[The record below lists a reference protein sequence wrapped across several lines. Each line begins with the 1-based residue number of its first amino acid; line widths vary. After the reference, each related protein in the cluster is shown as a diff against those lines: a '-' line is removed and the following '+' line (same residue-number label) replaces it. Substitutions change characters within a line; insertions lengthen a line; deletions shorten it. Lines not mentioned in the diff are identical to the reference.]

1 MSADLCTDNMDLF
14 RALKLKY
21 NPINWAVAEHDYTRK
36 QDEYLS
42 AFASSYIK
50 PEGLSGVSMSDITAA
65 YAILALC
72 NSQHQQREPVDLS
85 MSSSRSSSPA
95 LSPAS
100 SVSPMSSPALSET
113 SSCLDL
119 SFSGAKKS
127 KSCPDCGKKFASSS
141 NLSRHRQIHADTGK
155 CCKECG
161 KFYTSMPALAMHMQ
175 THVRNYKCHI
185 CEKTFSRSWLLT
197 NHVRIHTGEKPY
209 PCTFDNCAKRFSD
222 KSNLRA
228 HLKVHNKKQCS

>member
-1 MSADLCTDNMDLF
+1 MSSDLSTDNMDLF

-42 AFASSYIK
+42 AFASSYMK
-50 PEGLSGVSMSDITAA
+50 PEGMPGVSMSDITAA
-65 YAILALC
+65 YAILALS
-72 NSQHQQREPVDLS
+72 NLQHQQREPVDLS

-95 LSPAS
+95 LSPSS
-100 SVSPMSSPALSET
+100 SVSSMPSPAPSDT

-119 SFSGAKKS
+119 SFSGGKKS

-175 THVRNYKCHI
+175 THVRSHKCHI

-209 PCTFDNCAKRFSD
+209 PCPHDNCNKRFSD

-228 HLKVHNKKQCS
+228 HLKVHDKKGCC

>member
-1 MSADLCTDNMDLF
+1 MDLF

-36 QDEYLS
+36 QEEYLS

-50 PEGLSGVSMSDITAA
+50 PETVSMSDITAA
-65 YAILALC
+65 YAILALS
-72 NSQHQQREPVDLS
+72 NLQHQQREPVDLS

-100 SVSPMSSPALSET
+100 SMSSMSSPTPSDT

-119 SFSGAKKS
+119 SLPGGGKKS

-141 NLSRHRQIHADTGK
+141 NLSRHRQIHANTGK
-155 CCKECG
+155 CCTECG

-175 THVRNYKCHI
+175 THVRGHKCHI

-209 PCTFDNCAKRFSD
+209 PCTFDGCTKRFSD
-222 KSNLRA
+222 KSNLRT
-228 HLKVHNKKQCS
+228 HVKVHMKKLKHC

>member
-1 MSADLCTDNMDLF
+1 MDLF

-21 NPINWAVAEHDYTRK
+21 NPNNWAVAEHDYTKK
-36 QDEYLS
+36 QEEYLS
-42 AFASSYIK
+42 AFASSYAR
-50 PEGLSGVSMSDITAA
+50 PERMSNVSMSDITAA

-85 MSSSRSSSPA
+85 MTSSRSPSPA

-100 SVSPMSSPALSET
+100 SVSSISSQASSSTALSDT

-119 SFSGAKKS
+119 SFPGAGKKS
-127 KSCPDCGKKFASSS
+127 KSCPDCGKMFASSS
-141 NLSRHRQIHADTGK
+141 NLSRHRQIHANTGK

-209 PCTFDNCAKRFSD
+209 PCTHTNCHKRFSD

-228 HLKVHNKKQCS
+228 HLKVHNKKEFC